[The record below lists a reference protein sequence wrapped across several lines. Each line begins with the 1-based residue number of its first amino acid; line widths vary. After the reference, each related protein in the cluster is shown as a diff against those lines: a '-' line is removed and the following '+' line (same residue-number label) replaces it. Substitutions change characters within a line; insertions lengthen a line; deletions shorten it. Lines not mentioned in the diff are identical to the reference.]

1 MRVLLVED
9 EAVLRDT
16 LKARLV
22 EAGFT
27 VDVAQDGEEGVFAG
41 LEYPL
46 DVAIV
51 DLGLPKLPGLEVIRR
66 LRAARKTYPILIL
79 TARDNW
85 QDKVEGLQAGADDY
99 VAKPFH
105 FEEVLARLQALLRRA
120 GGWASPELKCGPI
133 LLDTRAQTVKV
144 GEAAVDL
151 TTFEY
156 RILEHLMLRAGEV
169 ISKTELTERL
179 YDQDFER
186 DSNVIEVLVGRL
198 RRKLDPQDELKPIE
212 TLRGRGYRFAL
223 AARPGGAVNLRAFA
237 QPAAPVLGFRAARAV
252 FRRDD
257 VPARFGLSGRVGSH
271 AARITR
277 LADGVARGGRGA
289 GARRRLRASHARYG
303 SATDSPAIGPVRADP
318 LHQAPVALALDGGH
332 DDGFR
337 AAAGTG

>member
-1 MRVLLVED
+1 MRVLVVED

-16 LKARLV
+16 LRTRLT

-27 VDVAQDGEEGVFAG
+27 VDVAQDGEEGLFAG
-41 LEYPL
+41 REYPL
-46 DVAIV
+46 DVAII
-51 DLGLPKLPGLEVIRR
+51 DLGLPKLAGLEVIRR
-66 LRAARKTYPILIL
+66 LRAAGKAFPILIL

-120 GGWASPELKCGPI
+120 GGWASPELKCGAVT
-133 LLDTRAQTVKV
+133 LDTRAQTVRV
-144 GEAAVDL
+144 DGQPVDL

-169 ISKTELTERL
+169 ISKGELTERL

-198 RRKLDPQDELKPIE
+198 RRKLDPEDRLKPIE

-223 AARPGGAVNLRAFA
+223 ARDRA
-237 QPAAPVLGFRAARAV
+237 
-252 FRRDD
+252 
-257 VPARFGLSGRVGSH
+257 
-271 AARITR
+271 T
-277 LADGVARGGRGA
+277 
-289 GARRRLRASHARYG
+289 
-303 SATDSPAIGPVRADP
+303 
-318 LHQAPVALALDGGH
+318 
-332 DDGFR
+332 
-337 AAAGTG
+337 

>member
-1 MRVLLVED
+1 MRVLVVED
-9 EAVLRDT
+9 EVLLRDT
-16 LKARLV
+16 LKSRLV

-46 DVAIV
+46 DVAII

-66 LRAARKTYPILIL
+66 LRGASKTYPILIL

-144 GEAAVDL
+144 GGAAVDL

-223 AARPGGAVNLRAFA
+223 A
-237 QPAAPVLGFRAARAV
+237 
-252 FRRDD
+252 RDQ
-257 VPARFGLSGRVGSH
+257 G
-271 AARITR
+271 
-277 LADGVARGGRGA
+277 
-289 GARRRLRASHARYG
+289 
-303 SATDSPAIGPVRADP
+303 
-318 LHQAPVALALDGGH
+318 
-332 DDGFR
+332 
-337 AAAGTG
+337 